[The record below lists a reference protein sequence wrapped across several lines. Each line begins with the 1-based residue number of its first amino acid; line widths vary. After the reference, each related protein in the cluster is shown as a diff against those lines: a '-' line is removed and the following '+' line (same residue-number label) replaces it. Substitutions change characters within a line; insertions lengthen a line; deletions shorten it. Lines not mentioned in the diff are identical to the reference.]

1 MIMSKAIHI
10 STMRKMLQSADP
22 VDLVIWTKKGEIQYW
37 NNVVSLKYDHYRGV
51 RNVKFLDSGQ
61 IRKVRDVCI
70 YSINN
75 MIVFL

>member
-22 VDLVIWTKKGEIQYW
+22 VDLVVWTKKGEIQYW
-37 NNVVSLKYDHYRGV
+37 NNVVSLKYDHYLGV